1 MIWTLMK
8 ITSKFI
14 IFTLIGISL
23 ALASNSKA
31 NTFPDD
37 APVGQLYNEETMP
50 EAYCLAQNIYWESSV
65 DNLAGQAAVADVVL
79 NRVAD
84 SRWPNTICDVVKE
97 GPVRESWKTKQDPDL
112 PDNERVYN
120 PIRNRCQFS
129 WYCDG
134 RSENVM
140 SPEENPKWR
149 LAQEIA
155 YKMIHY
161 GYLRGISEGATHYH
175 ATYVSPEWSKRY
187 TVIGRIGLHIFYR
200 QN

>member
-1 MIWTLMK
+1 MK
-8 ITSKFI
+8 ITTNFI
-14 IFTLIGISL
+14 IGVVLT
-23 ALASNSKA
+23 ASIATAGDLRA
-31 NTFPDD
+31 NTFPND
-37 APVGQLYNEETMP
+37 APVGQLYTEESNP

-79 NRVAD
+79 NRVED
-84 SRWPNTICDVVKE
+84 MRWPNTICDVVKE
-97 GPVRESWKTKQDPDL
+97 GPVRESWKTKKDPNL
-112 PDNERVYN
+112 PDRERIYN

-140 SPEENPKWR
+140 TPEENPKWR

-175 ATYVSPEWSKRY
+175 ATYVSPAWSKQY
-187 TVIGRIGLHIFYR
+187 TLIGRIGLHIFYR
-200 QN
+200 HN